1 MKFLHRDPEIRRRD
15 LSVFG
20 ARLLKKWP
28 VLAIG
33 LILTASI
40 LALGPGT
47 AAWIF
52 MNLGLM
58 ILGYGVFKAWQ
69 GSLLD
74 RFRHRRFKLLWEN
87 AQDRLK
93 RLDAAM
99 ASLKRAEVADLK
111 ELPKT
116 IEAVANG
123 LYIALR
129 RADAALSEVSQSEG
143 FLLSQRD
150 APPPAATDPQAAKL
164 WEAAHLTQKEYRRLL
179 AGLLGSVER
188 TEAQAALFTATLDTL
203 RVKTL
208 GYRLV
213 GRPVEA
219 PSVEFLRDLAEARMQ
234 LDSIDKALEEL
245 EMTPF
250 PNSVEEA
257 PEQALQ
263 RLKDL
268 ADAGE
273 SLAGLYPQPPS
284 IPESVEEGRGENVER
299 DKA

>member
-1 MKFLHRDPEIRRRD
+1 
-15 LSVFG
+15 
-20 ARLLKKWP
+20 
-28 VLAIG
+28 
-33 LILTASI
+33 
-40 LALGPGT
+40 
-47 AAWIF
+47 

>member
-15 LSVFG
+15 LKVFWS
-20 ARLLKKWP
+20 RLLQPMQMAVIAVILIAAMVSGTGFMAW
-28 VLAIG
+28 VLWNVGLIG
-33 LILTASI
+33 L
-40 LALGPGT
+40 G
-47 AAWIF
+47 WH
-52 MNLGLM
+52 
-58 ILGYGVFKAWQ
+58 GVKSWL
-69 GSLLD
+69 GSLND
-74 RFRHRRFKLLWEN
+74 RFRHRRFKLLWDN

-93 RLDAAM
+93 RLDTALE
-99 ASLKRAEVADLK
+99 SLKKAEVADLK
-111 ELPKT
+111 ELPATVK
-116 IEAVANG
+116 AVAEG

-143 FLLSQRD
+143 FLLSQQD
-150 APPPAATDPQAAKL
+150 APVPTAADKQAAKL

-179 AGLLGSVER
+179 SGLLGSVER
-188 TEAQAALFTATLDTL
+188 TEAQAALFSATLDTL
-203 RVKTL
+203 RVKML

-245 EMTPF
+245 EMSPF
-250 PNSVEEA
+250 PNSVDDA

-268 ADAGE
+268 AGE
-273 SLAGLYPQPPS
+273 EAAELDRLLDRPPTIPQ
-284 IPESVEEGRGENVER
+284 EEEHER
-299 DKA
+299 DEEQKS

>member
-1 MKFLHRDPEIRRRD
+1 MKLLHKDPEIRRRD
-15 LSVFG
+15 LKVFG
-20 ARLLKKWP
+20 SRLVKMAP
-28 VLAIG
+28 VIG
-33 LILTASI
+33 AGLLCTGSI
-40 LALGPGT
+40 LAFGPGT
-47 AAWIF
+47 AAWF
-52 MNLGLM
+52 LGNIGL
-58 ILGYGVFKAWQ
+58 ILTGYGVIKAWQ

-74 RFRHRRFKLLWEN
+74 RFRHRRFKLLWDN

-93 RLDAAM
+93 RLDVAM
-99 ASLKRAEVADLK
+99 ASLKKAEVADLQ

-150 APPPAATDPQAAKL
+150 APMPAANDPHAAKL

-245 EMTPF
+245 EMSPF

-268 ADAGE
+268 ADAGD
-273 SLAGLYPQPPS
+273 SLAGLFPQTPQ
-284 IPESVEEGRGENVER
+284 IPQDPEVEKENER
-299 DKA
+299 A

>member
-1 MKFLHRDPEIRRRD
+1 MKLLHKDPEIRRRD
-15 LSVFG
+15 LGVFG
-20 ARLLKKWP
+20 SRLLKMAP
-28 VLAIG
+28 AIG
-33 LILTASI
+33 FGLLCMSSI
-40 LALGPGT
+40 LIFGPGT
-47 AAWIF
+47 PAWF
-52 MNLGLM
+52 LMNVGL
-58 ILGYGVFKAWQ
+58 LVSGYGVIKAWQ
-69 GSLLD
+69 RSLLD
-74 RFRHRRFKLLWEN
+74 RFRHRRFKLLWDN

-93 RLDAAM
+93 RLDVAM
-99 ASLKRAEVADLK
+99 ASLKRAEVADLQ

-150 APPPAATDPQAAKL
+150 APPPAAADPQAAKL

-245 EMTPF
+245 EMSPF
-250 PNSVEEA
+250 PHSIEDA

-268 ADAGE
+268 ADSGE
-273 SLAGLYPQPPS
+273 ISSDLFPHPPQ
-284 IPESVEEGRGENVER
+284 IPDEPEAEEER